1 MVHLKCK
8 KPQYSKKEK
17 ERKKNQMPKSIV
29 FLVAPVGFS
38 LYYQDCP
45 ALMEG
50 VALAILALLSL

>member
-29 FLVAPVGFS
+29 FLVGDGDERIVVQG
-38 LYYQDCP
+38 
-45 ALMEG
+45 
-50 VALAILALLSL
+50 